1 VSANSCAH
9 SGGLRHAQQQH
20 CLHRDE
26 FFADDRR
33 LRRRVSVAPLRW
45 YGSLLQRQ
53 LLSGERAEHANERA
67 QATSGLR
74 SCAAPLVQGH
84 SGGFNTILAQLGI
97 APSTVRLLRHQ
108 DSRSAKGKTP
118 YELCRDDRPAFETY
132 QGAQSFVNRPKLRG
146 DHWASFVVTP
156 GGETL
161 LAGLYGCRYLGVNKV
176 ERIWPHTVGTDPA
189 GTCDV
194 YELTLDERL
203 NDLAGRLVI
212 AWGDSE
218 RAWFQRAD
226 NQDKIVLQIREAFRE
241 PDFPGLA
248 RFISPL
254 SKVGALPVTW
264 IAALSLSRGIY
275 LLTCPKT
282 REQYVGSA
290 TGADR
295 FYGRWLSY
303 AQDGHGGNVGLKSR
317 DPSDYQVSILEV
329 AGSAA
334 IFEEII
340 AMKVLWKRKLQSRE
354 MGLNKN

>member
-1 VSANSCAH
+1 M
-9 SGGLRHAQQQH
+9 
-20 CLHRDE
+20 
-26 FFADDRR
+26 
-33 LRRRVSVAPLRW
+33 PLR
-45 YGSLLQRQ
+45 
-53 LLSGERAEHANERA
+53 
-67 QATSGLR
+67 
-74 SCAAPLVQGH
+74 
-84 SGGFNTILAQLGI
+84 FNTILGQSGI

-108 DSRSAKGKTP
+108 DSRSAKGRTP
-118 YELCRDDRPAFETY
+118 YELWRDDHPAFEIY
-132 QGAQSFVNRPKLRG
+132 QGTQSFVNRSKLRG
-146 DHWASFVVTP
+146 DYWASFVATP

-161 LAGLYGCRYLGVNKV
+161 LAGLYGCRYLGVNEV
-176 ERIWPHTVGTDPA
+176 ERIWPHAVGADPA

-218 RAWFQRAD
+218 RAWIQRAD
-226 NQDKIVLQIREAFRE
+226 NQDKVVLQIKEAFRE
-241 PDFPGLA
+241 PDFPGFA
-248 RFISPL
+248 RFISSL
-254 SKVGALPVTW
+254 SKVEALPAGWV
-264 IAALSLSRGIY
+264 AALSSSRGIY

-290 TGADR
+290 TGADG
-295 FYGRWLSY
+295 FHGRWLSY

-334 IFEEII
+334 TIEEII
-340 AMKVLWKRKLQSRE
+340 AMEVLWKRKLQSRE